1 MEVGYLKGKTF
12 EKAWSINLEQ
22 LPFHIK
28 SSENLNVLKSLMKTL
43 MATRV
48 ITQFAQS
55 KYFIYSDFLL

>member
-43 MATRV
+43 MAIRV
-48 ITQFAQS
+48 IT
-55 KYFIYSDFLL
+55 